1 MRTRM
6 PSCFALL
13 GIALAGIWTGACG
26 STSDSISLPSAL
38 NQGGRSA
45 AIRGTVTSDAS
56 GFGAEASA
64 SAAQGTGLRVGVV
77 GLTQSTQTDTHGRF
91 TLTGLPG
98 GQVTLRFEGPG
109 VDARLGIGGLL
120 DGRTLTIRVE
130 VSANSAQLISASSDG
145 SPSPSPTPSPNPADD
160 EAEFV
165 GTVESVSPPSLTV
178 SGVAVLTDARTEI
191 KRGNARIT
199 VAEIQLGETAKVEGA
214 QQPDGSVLAR
224 EIKLSGQGVNGDE
237 IELKGVIDSI
247 AAPSLVVSGRTVVTD
262 ADTKFKG
269 KGHIE
274 SLADL
279 SVGDAVQV
287 EGVANSDGS
296 IQAHEIKR
304 EERAADDDQDDD
316 DEEDDEEEDGDDDGD
331 DDDDVDD
338 NSGSGS

>member
-1 MRTRM
+1 MRTRL

-38 NQGGRSA
+38 NQGSHSA
-45 AIRGTVTSDAS
+45 VIRGTVTSDAS

-64 SAAQGTGLRVGVV
+64 SAAQGAGLRVSVV
-77 GLTQSTQTDTHGRF
+77 GLTQSTHTDTHGRF
-91 TLTGLPG
+91 TLMGLPG

-130 VSANSAQLISASSDG
+130 VAGNRAQVISVSSDG
-145 SPSPSPTPSPNPADD
+145 SPSPSPTPSPNDADD

-165 GTVESVSPPSLTV
+165 GTVESVSPPSLVV
-178 SGVAVLTDARTEI
+178 SGVSVLTDARTEI
-191 KRGNARIT
+191 KRGHARIA
-199 VAEIQLGETAKVEGA
+199 VAKIQLGETAKVEGA

-237 IELKGVIDSI
+237 IELEGVIDSI
-247 AAPSLVVSGRTVVTD
+247 SAPSLVVSGRTVVTD
-262 ADTKFKG
+262 ANTKFKG

-279 SVGDAVQV
+279 SVGDAVEV

-304 EERAADDDQDDD
+304 EEKAADDDQDDD
-316 DEEDDEEEDGDDDGD
+316 EEDEEEDGDDDGD
-331 DDDDVDD
+331 DDDDADD